1 VKADPFVQLR
11 LLDLQALDTTL
22 DQLAHRRA
30 TLPEIA
36 ELASL
41 DARLSELRDEIV
53 RVSTEDHDLGREQS
67 KIETDVELVATRAKR
82 DQQRLDSGSITSPK
96 ELENLQHEI
105 GSLGRRQGD
114 LEDQVLE
121 VMEKREEVQG
131 RLEILTRQRDELTV
145 LREQALE
152 RQSVAFASI
161 DADRAKASDERDA
174 LGATIPDDL
183 LALYV
188 KVRATNGGT
197 GAAALYRGACQ
208 GCHLSLSGQDL
219 ADVRDA
225 PSDEVRR
232 CEECRRILIRTGESG
247 L

>member
-11 LLDLQALDTTL
+11 LLDLQAADTSV
-22 DQLAHRRA
+22 DQLTHRRA

-36 ELASL
+36 ELAGL
-41 DARLSELRDEIV
+41 EGRLSTVRDELV
-53 RVSTEDHDLGREQS
+53 RVETEDSDLGREQT
-67 KIETDVELVATRAKR
+67 KIETDVELVRTRATR
-82 DQQRLDSGSITSPK
+82 DQQRLDSGAVSAPK

-105 GSLGRRQGD
+105 ASLSRRQGD

-121 VMEKREEVQG
+121 VMERREEVQG
-131 RLEILTRQRDELTV
+131 RLAGLAEQRDEL
-145 LREQALE
+145 LAQQAAAAE
-152 RQSVAFASI
+152 RRAAAFGSI
-161 DADRAKASDERDA
+161 DADSTKASDERSA
-174 LGATIPDDL
+174 LAATIPDDL
-183 LALYV
+183 LALYE
-188 KVRATNGGT
+188 KVRASSGGT

-219 ADVRDA
+219 VTVRDA
-225 PSDEVRR
+225 PSDEVMR

>member
-36 ELASL
+36 ELAGL
-41 DARLSELRDEIV
+41 DSRLAELRDAIV
-53 RVSTEDHDLGREQS
+53 LVSTEDHDLGREQT
-67 KIETDVELVATRAKR
+67 KIETDVELVQTRAKR
-82 DQQRLDSGSITSPK
+82 DQQRLDSGAITSPK

-105 GSLGRRQGD
+105 ASLGRRQGD

-131 RLEILTRQRDELTV
+131 RLAALTAQRDQLTAQ
-145 LREQALE
+145 REAALE
-152 RQSVAFASI
+152 RQTIAFGSI
-161 DADRAKASDERDA
+161 DADSAKAAEERSVMA
-174 LGATIPDDL
+174 ATMPEDL
-183 LALYV
+183 LALYE
-188 KVRATNGGT
+188 KVRASSGGT

-219 ADVRDA
+219 ADMRDA